1 MGLKLITPPA
11 AEPVTLQEAKDH
23 LRITGS
29 DEDALLTT
37 FIEVARE
44 YCEEYQNKAYI
55 TQTWDLS
62 LDEFPKSPYSLP
74 KPPLQS
80 ISSIKYYDQDG
91 TEHEFNASNYLV
103 DTASVKGRVSLAY
116 GKSWPSVTLQ
126 PINGVVIQFVA
137 GYGDATTDVPERIRN
152 AIKVLIGQIYENRE
166 ATDIKEHL
174 EIPFAVHAIL
184 GLDRIWPI

>member
-1 MGLKLITPPA
+1 MGLKLVTPPTT
-11 AEPVTLQEAKDH
+11 EPVSVSEAKEH
-23 LRITGS
+23 LRITGT
-29 DEDALLTT
+29 DEDALITT
-37 FIEVARE
+37 FIEAARE

-62 LDEFPKSPYSLP
+62 LDEFPDSPYSLP

-91 TEHEFNASNYLV
+91 TEYEFNASDYLV

-126 PINGVVIQFVA
+126 PMNGVIIQFIA
-137 GYGDATTDVPERIRN
+137 GYGEAASDVPERIRN

-166 ATDIKEHL
+166 ATDIKKHFEV
-174 EIPFAVHAIL
+174 PFAVHALL
-184 GLDRIWPI
+184 GLDRIML

>member
-1 MGLKLITPPA
+1 MGLKLITPPTT
-11 AEPVTLQEAKDH
+11 EPVSLSEAKEH
-23 LRITGS
+23 SRITGT
-29 DEDALLTT
+29 DEDELITT
-37 FIEVARE
+37 FIETARE

-62 LDEFPKSPYSLP
+62 LDEFPDSPYSLP

-91 TEHEFNASNYLV
+91 TEYEFNASDYLV

-126 PINGVVIQFVA
+126 PMNGVIIQFIA
-137 GYGDATTDVPERIRN
+137 GYGDAGSDVPKRIRN
-152 AIKVLIGQIYENRE
+152 AIKMLVEQIYENRE
-166 ATDIKEHL
+166 ATDIKKHF
-174 EIPFAVHAIL
+174 EIPFAVHALL

>member
-1 MGLKLITPPA
+1 MGLKLVTPPA
-11 AEPVTLQEAKDH
+11 TEPVSLSEAKEH
-23 LRITGS
+23 SRITGT
-29 DEDALLTT
+29 DEDELITT
-37 FIEVARE
+37 FIEAARE

-62 LDEFPKSPYSLP
+62 LDEFPDSPYSLP

-91 TEHEFNASNYLV
+91 TEYEFNASDYLV
-103 DTASVKGRVSLAY
+103 DTASVKGRISLAY

-126 PINGVVIQFVA
+126 PMNGVIIQFIA
-137 GYGDATTDVPERIRN
+137 GYGDAGSDVPKRIRN
-152 AIKVLIGQIYENRE
+152 AIKVLVEQIYENRE

-174 EIPFAVHAIL
+174 EIPFAVHAFL

>member
-1 MGLKLITPPA
+1 MGLKLVTPPA
-11 AEPVTLQEAKDH
+11 SEPVSLSEAKEH

-29 DEDALLTT
+29 DEDALITT
-37 FIEVARE
+37 FIEAARE
-44 YCEEYQNKAYI
+44 YCEEYQNRAYI

-62 LDEFPKSPYSLP
+62 LDEFPDSPYSLP
-74 KPPLQS
+74 KPPLKS

-91 TEHEFNASNYLV
+91 TEYEFNASDYLV

-126 PINGVVIQFVA
+126 PMNGVIIQFIA
-137 GYGDATTDVPERIRN
+137 GYGDAGSDVPERIRN
-152 AIKVLIGQIYENRE
+152 AIKVLVGQIYENRE

-174 EIPFAVHAIL
+174 EIPFAVHALL
-184 GLDRIWPI
+184 GLDRIMLT

>member
-11 AEPVTLQEAKDH
+11 AEPVSLSEAKEH
-23 LRITGS
+23 LRITGT
-29 DEDALLTT
+29 DEDALITT
-37 FIEVARE
+37 FIEAARE
-44 YCEEYQNKAYI
+44 YCEEYQNRAYI

-62 LDEFPKSPYSLP
+62 LDEFPDSPYSLP

-91 TEHEFNASNYLV
+91 TEDEFNASNYLV

-116 GKSWPSVTLQ
+116 GKSWPSVGLQ
-126 PINGVVIQFVA
+126 PMNGVIIQFIA
-137 GYGDATTDVPERIRN
+137 GYGDAGSDVPERIRN
-152 AIKVLIGQIYENRE
+152 AIKVLVGQIYENRE

-174 EIPFAVHAIL
+174 EVPFAVHALL
-184 GLDRIWPI
+184 GLDRIILS

>member
-11 AEPVTLQEAKDH
+11 AEPVTLQEAKEH

-62 LDEFPKSPYSLP
+62 LDEFPESPYSLP

-91 TEHEFNASNYLV
+91 TEQEFNATDYLV
-103 DTASVKGRVSLAY
+103 DTASVKGRISLAY
-116 GKSWPSVTLQ
+116 GKTWPSVTLQ

-174 EIPFAVHAIL
+174 EVPFAVHALL
-184 GLDRIWPI
+184 GLDRIMLT

>member
-1 MGLKLITPPA
+1 MGLKLVTPPA
-11 AEPVTLQEAKDH
+11 TEPVSLSEAKEH
-23 LRITGS
+23 SRITGT
-29 DEDALLTT
+29 DEDELITT
-37 FIEVARE
+37 FIETARE

-62 LDEFPKSPYSLP
+62 LDEFPDSPYSLP

-91 TEHEFNASNYLV
+91 TEYEFNASDYLV

-126 PINGVVIQFVA
+126 PMNGVIIQFIA
-137 GYGDATTDVPERIRN
+137 GYGDAGSDVPKRIRN
-152 AIKVLIGQIYENRE
+152 AIKMLVEQIYENRE
-166 ATDIKEHL
+166 ATDIKKHF
-174 EIPFAVHAIL
+174 EIPFAVHALL